1 MNTEKIRPGDAA
13 KALPVWAFSSDLP
26 SSRRA
31 GSVDAAG
38 AMRPP
43 DSLEYGCV
51 DWYQYD
57 PDSRAAATA
66 QRKALEG
73 N

>member
-31 GSVDAAG
+31 GSVDATG
-38 AMRPP
+38 ATRPP
-43 DSLEYGCV
+43 DSREYGCV
-51 DWYQYD
+51 DWYLYD
-57 PDSRAAATA
+57 PDSRTAATE
-66 QRKALEG
+66 RKAREG